1 MPDILVVE
9 DDRHILTLL
18 KACLSREGY
27 SVVTEDNGLS
37 GLSRAQEKEF
47 DLIILDLM
55 LPGKD
60 GFEICRELLA
70 AGNNTPILILTARGD
85 EMDRVLGLKLGA
97 DDYVVKPFSVRE
109 LTARVE
115 AILRRVNRTRS
126 TERPMLAAAGIT
138 INPESRRVTVNEH
151 RITLTPKEF
160 DLLYQ
165 LAGRPGRVYTREE
178 LMEMVWGYDYAG
190 SSRTVDEH
198 IKNLRQKIKDGGAT
212 EQYIHTVWG
221 VGYKFETGERVT

>member
-27 SVVTEDNGLS
+27 SVVTEENGLS
-37 GLSRAQEKEF
+37 GLARAQEKEF

-70 AGNNTPILILTARGD
+70 AGSNTPILILTARGD

-115 AILRRVNRTRS
+115 AILRRVNRVRS
-126 TERPMLAAAGIT
+126 AERHMLAAAGIT

-178 LMEMVWGYDYAG
+178 LMELVWGYDYAG